1 MWLHMVNGQ
10 CFRCLNIFQ
19 PALRHEIVIIQFA
32 KTLSGCQSHFATR
45 KKKDQ
50 KKKKKKASTR
60 NTSCSSLAR
69 ELNLATCSTWQW
81 ISQRASDSSCRPLT
95 AARKS
100 LSGLLLTEAQQLSEM
115 FKGTIIQGLS
125 SRPPHV
131 RAEENLLRASRLWEG
146 VCKLI
151 SESPNLSWLFYLSA
165 DLVLQPPEPSISCR
179 R

>member
-1 MWLHMVNGQ
+1 MFKHFSACSETWNCNNSVCQDFFWLSKPLCYQ
-10 CFRCLNIFQ
+10 KKER
-19 PALRHEIVIIQFA
+19 P
-32 KTLSGCQSHFATR
+32 
-45 KKKDQ
+45 KKKRRKG
-50 KKKKKKASTR
+50 KKKKKKPSTR

-151 SESPNLSWLFYLSA
+151 SESPNLGWLFYLSA